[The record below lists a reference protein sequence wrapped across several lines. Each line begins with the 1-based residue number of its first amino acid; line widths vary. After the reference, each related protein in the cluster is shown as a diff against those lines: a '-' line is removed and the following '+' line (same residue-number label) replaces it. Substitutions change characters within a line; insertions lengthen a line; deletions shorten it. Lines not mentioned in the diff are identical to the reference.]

1 MTQVSYGALD
11 YLRKH
16 FLKSVEN
23 VKLSNCSLGVAPG
36 QPSNFQ
42 TGSIGTNSV
51 SLSWSAPTEEADHI
65 ESYELYWDDNLKR
78 VFLKLFVINR
88 ARIWRVPRPSLL
100 IA

>member
-11 YLRKH
+11 YLQKH

-78 VFLKLFVINR
+78 VFLKC
-88 ARIWRVPRPSLL
+88 SLL
-100 IA
+100 TGLEFPDHHFS